1 MCEPMSITAL
11 AMTAAGAA
19 AKARG
24 NQIAKGKMNAATA
37 AERERQAKLQEESQA
52 EFNRSMKHA
61 SPAEQAKML
70 AQANAKRFESM
81 RGAMNTDQIANFRNA
96 NGTAENVAAANKVRI
111 GDANSLA
118 INNAKNDALL
128 AAYGDVQQGNNL
140 ANARYGENIGR
151 IGGFAQG
158 SAGVLD
164 TEISAAGRP
173 NGWGDV
179 GDLLTAGGSIAAGKA
194 GGKAAV
200 IKPA

>member
-1 MCEPMSITAL
+1 MSITAL

-37 AERERQAKLQEESQA
+37 AERERQAKLQEEQGA
-52 EFNRSMKHA
+52 EMSRSMKHA

-70 AQANAKRFESM
+70 AKANAKRFESM

-96 NGTAENVAAANKVRI
+96 HGTAENVASANKVRI

-118 INNAKNDALL
+118 INNAKNDALI
-128 AAYGDVQQGNNL
+128 AAYGDLQQGNNL
-140 ANARYGENIGR
+140 ANARFGENMGR
-151 IGGFAQG
+151 IGNFAQG
-158 SAGVLD
+158 SAGVLND
-164 TEISAAGRP
+164 EITAAGRP

-194 GGKAAV
+194 GAKAKA
-200 IKPA
+200 